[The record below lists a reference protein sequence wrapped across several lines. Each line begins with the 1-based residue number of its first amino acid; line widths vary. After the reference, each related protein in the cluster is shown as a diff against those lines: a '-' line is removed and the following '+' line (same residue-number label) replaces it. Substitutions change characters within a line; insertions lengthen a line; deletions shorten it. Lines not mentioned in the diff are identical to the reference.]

1 MFKGSGEKVRVGQSR
16 GRSGPHHRELILS
29 KNLATHHKEVLIIV
43 FFVHVA
49 SYAASIAVIMFI
61 FSQAISPLQI
71 SSPPSISADYLHDPE
86 RKTCSMADAC
96 VPHQYAMHNSSYSRL
111 QGLYRTAG
119 CQLRWDKHA
128 YYRCVVPYTFNRF

>member
-1 MFKGSGEKVRVGQSR
+1 MFKGSGEKVRVGQFR

-71 SSPPSISADYLHDPE
+71 SSPPSIPADYLHNPE

-96 VPHQYAMHNSSYSRL
+96 VPHQYAMHNFILFEIARP
-111 QGLYRTAG
+111 
-119 CQLRWDKHA
+119 
-128 YYRCVVPYTFNRF
+128 VPYCRLLAPIGQTRLLSMHFPEYI